1 MLRILIADDHP
12 LFAESLSRLVSQLDE
27 DVETV
32 EAGDFPEAVKMARE
46 KAPFDLILT
55 DLRMPGM
62 SEFAGVRALRDAAP
76 SVPIVVVTGFE
87 SRTSL
92 ERCLESGAQ
101 GFLPKSS
108 QPSVMLNAIRVVLL
122 GEIYVPPSLFSSE
135 PESAETTSTRGMDGR
150 SLREMHPNIQRLTR
164 RQLGVLALIGQ
175 GLSNRDIAEN
185 LNISEGTVK
194 VHVGAILK
202 TLGVS
207 NRTRAALLVTELG
220 LPREEPE
227 EAEKV
232 MARSAHP

>member
-1 MLRILIADDHP
+1 
-12 LFAESLSRLVSQLDE
+12 
-27 DVETV
+27 
-32 EAGDFPEAVKMARE
+32 
-46 KAPFDLILT
+46 
-55 DLRMPGM
+55 
-62 SEFAGVRALRDAAP
+62 
-76 SVPIVVVTGFE
+76 
-87 SRTSL
+87 
-92 ERCLESGAQ
+92 
-101 GFLPKSS
+101 
-108 QPSVMLNAIRVVLL
+108 MLNAIRVVLL

-135 PESAETTSTRGMDGR
+135 PESAETALTRGMDGR

-227 EAEKV
+227 EARKV

>member
-1 MLRILIADDHP
+1 M
-12 LFAESLSRLVSQLDE
+12 SKLDE

-32 EAGDFPEAVKMARE
+32 EAGDFPEAVRMARE

-62 SEFAGVRALRDAAP
+62 TEFEGVRALRNAAP
-76 SVPIVVVTGFE
+76 SVPIVVLTGFE
-87 SRTSL
+87 NRTSL

-101 GFLPKSS
+101 GFLLKSS
-108 QPSVMLNAIRVVLL
+108 QPSVMMNAIRVVLL

-135 PESAETTSTRGMDGR
+135 PESAEAALTRGMDGR

-202 TLGVS
+202 T
-207 NRTRAALLVTELG
+207 
-220 LPREEPE
+220 
-227 EAEKV
+227 
-232 MARSAHP
+232 

>member
-12 LFAESLSRLVSQLDE
+12 LFAESLSRLVSKLDN

-32 EAGDFPEAVKMARE
+32 EAGDFPEAVLMAQE
-46 KAPFDLILT
+46 NAPFDLILT

-62 SEFAGVRALRDAAP
+62 REFEGVRALRDAAP

-87 SRTSL
+87 SRTNL
-92 ERCLESGAQ
+92 ERCLEAGAQ

-108 QPSVMLNAIRVVLL
+108 QPSVMVNALRVVLL

-135 PESAETTSTRGMDGR
+135 MKPVEPTSARHVDGR
-150 SLREMHPNIQRLTR
+150 SLRETHPNIQMLTH

-202 TLGVS
+202 TLGVN
-207 NRTRAALLVTELG
+207 NRTRAALLATELG
-220 LPREEPE
+220 LPPEGPE
-227 EAEKV
+227 EVEEV
-232 MARSAHP
+232 DSETGT

>member
-12 LFAESLSRLVSQLDE
+12 LFAWGLSRLVSKLDE

-32 EAGDFPEAVKMARE
+32 EAGDFPEAVRIARE

-62 SEFAGVRALRDAAP
+62 REFEGVRALRNAAP

-108 QPSVMLNAIRVVLL
+108 QPSVMMNAIRVVLL
-122 GEIYVPPSLFSSE
+122 GEIYVPPSLFSSK
-135 PESAETTSTRGMDGR
+135 PESAETTLTRGMDGR

-232 MARSAHP
+232 MARPAHP